1 MKNKISKMLMMI
13 MIPAIAILT
22 LGIFVVNEFVLGFAS
37 ASSEKIGGCFIVQSQ
52 TRTVIDGNSKIS
64 GFSANNGG
72 AIYVSSG
79 GELEM
84 DDGTIYRNTATQIE
98 NSTSTGFGG
107 GVMVSSGA
115 EFTMLDGKIYSN
127 SATTGKNVFNGGTFT
142 MNDGTIG
149 GKIVEFGS
157 YPQTIKADNVTIDKT
172 KTNSNGYYLG
182 SDGNYYGLYSSSY
195 YKVEPIKWR
204 ILSVE
209 NGKVLLLSENVLT
222 NLAYYKSSLLSTF
235 TQTALPGG
243 GIIIDSYAE
252 ENKYSDSYIRT
263 WLNGTFYN
271 DAFTS
276 TEKTKIQQTEVDNS
290 ASTTSSSSNSYACD
304 NTTDKVFLLS
314 YSELK
319 NTDYLFSSET
329 NNDVLREKTAT
340 DFANAHDSYYSSSSK
355 GTLSWWTRS
364 PGAVKNTYAS
374 YVGVYGNLL
383 IGTVTYSLGVVPSIV
398 VSSSA
403 LSNLYDDEVEL
414 PSEDV
419 TIPSGYGIYNEG
431 TMNLNGGL
439 IYDDIYSSNSFTM
452 GNALTIKGKIALSD
466 SAIITVSDYDGATPK
481 LNIVVSEK
489 REPGTILKLTGSS
502 TAPDLS
508 NLKVVDSKGN
518 ELKIKSV
525 ESKTEVETF
534 EIKLMEFVTLEIS
547 KDQTSVKSFEVDG
560 VTYTNDV
567 TLKIEKEA
575 TVAIKAVAND
585 GYGGNGYYLNKIVG
599 TNVTNEYAIWN
610 PNNPDSD
617 VDGACL
623 VMDEESISVKVYA
636 RPNEYQIYYCV
647 NLPSGDTVGSWCKSY
662 TYGKKYQFDSNSNY
676 NGYQIVKWTT
686 SKDGSG
692 DEYLPGNSF
701 KNLTT
706 KHNGIVNLYAECTN
720 VKITVTISGE
730 EIFYYYYDIN
740 AYYSDENMTKQI
752 TSISIPTSSDNKTFF
767 GYKSYNTVY
776 VNSSGNIINNL
787 YKVNSDTNEI
797 SLTAIWKE
805 IVTVYLESSNSSNL
819 QNALPSGG
827 GTTPASP
834 YVDGTSVFYYSIDDN
849 AFYSQKNCYDSD
861 KISSITVPTID
872 KIYGDPNAK
881 FFGFWTKVKG
891 DDDNLYFD
899 VQYIP
904 ASGILCEYDSKGLA
918 TNSVL
923 ATGIKEDDIIN
934 NNYTLTLYPNWNTTK
949 ITFNVNSD
957 EAKFY
962 SGFDDNDGA
971 ETKTKWATNLVVGE
985 TPTPV
990 RQGYAL
996 VGWYTDSKDGIK
1008 ITETTALTD
1017 YEVTYYAQWVEM
1029 NVATKFIS
1037 GADHKKYIYYG
1048 YYPQSKKYS
1057 DVEVDESK
1065 TITSLDIIGYLGS
1078 DLNWYVKEGSDD
1090 YYLIEPILW
1099 QIEANTETNEANT
1112 ETKTVATMVP
1122 DIILDVY
1129 AYEYVINKRIEWDA
1143 GVFMS
1148 NIFFVSYIDKVTAI
1162 GRRYYD
1168 GIGTDTFCN
1177 VFVKCINGESV
1188 ITYSRLFSK
1197 ADISPGGCLDKLVYK
1212 KLRTPSAYAYAKGGE
1227 NSYYWLDN
1235 NPGFVWKTNENENSE
1250 FSYICIDFES
1260 NVNYGIV
1267 PIITIPL
1274 HKLKETTI
1282 EETLTSSGHIK
1293 KKEKKCSDCKY
1304 SCENTIT
1311 HSVEVTKGT
1320 TITYRNEKGHWYVDT
1335 VKCTVC
1341 SSKETTEDRCMVHM
1355 MKNNRCVTCNWSP
1368 LFNDGSSLSFSHST
1382 NHHCDDENCLSQAVL
1397 CQDVLIDDKKK
1408 YSTEVVLE
1416 EKRYSNDVVQLPR
1429 VGT

>member
-243 GIIIDSYAE
+243 GIIIDDSYAE

-364 PGAVKNTYAS
+364 PGALKNTYAS

-466 SAIITVSDYDGATPK
+466 SAIITVPDYDGATPK

-636 RPNEYQIYYCV
+636 RPNKYQIYYCV
-647 NLPSGDTVGSWCKSY
+647 NLPSGDTVGSWYKSY
-662 TYGKKYQFDSNSNY
+662 TYGTVYQFDSDSNY

-692 DEYLPGNSF
+692 DEYLPGKSF

-706 KHNGIVNLYAECTN
+706 EHNGIVNLYAECTN

-787 YKVNSDTNEI
+787 YKVNSYTNEI

-872 KIYGDPNAK
+872 RIYGDPNAK

-949 ITFNVNSD
+949 ITFNVNSV

-962 SGFDDNDGA
+962 SGFDDNVGA

-985 TPTPV
+985 MPTPV
-990 RQGYAL
+990 WQDHAL
-996 VGWYTDSKDGIK
+996 VGWYTKSKNGTK
-1008 ITETTALTD
+1008 ITETTELTD

-1037 GADHKKYIYYG
+1037 GADHIKNIYYG

-1057 DVEVDESK
+1057 DVEVDESEINNIF
-1065 TITSLDIIGYLGS
+1065 TEITGYLGS
-1078 DLNWYVKEGSDD
+1078 DKNWYVKEGSD

-1099 QIEANTETNEANT
+1099 QIEANTGTTEST
-1112 ETKTVATMVP
+1112 ETTMVP

-1129 AYEYVINKRIEWDA
+1129 AYDYVINKPIGWSA
-1143 GVFMS
+1143 GVFIQ
-1148 NIFFVSYIDKVTAI
+1148 NIHYWTIDKYNKTAI
-1162 GRRYYD
+1162 GGRYYRNYW
-1168 GIGTDTFCN
+1168 TDMFCS
-1177 VFVKCINGESV
+1177 VVIND
-1188 ITYSRLFSK
+1188 SRLLSIY
-1197 ADISPGGCLDKLVYK
+1197 DISSASDNGTWVYE

-1235 NPGFVWKTNENENSE
+1235 IAKFVWATNENSDPFYES
-1250 FSYICIDFES
+1250 IDFEN

-1267 PIITIPL
+1267 PIIKIPL
-1274 HKLKETTI
+1274 EHEAKETTI
-1282 EETLTSSGHIK
+1282 EETLTSSGHIIK
-1293 KKEKKCSDCKY
+1293 KTEKCSVCGY

-1311 HSVEVTKGT
+1311 HSVEVTEGT
-1320 TITYRNEKGHWYVDT
+1320 TITKRDEKGHWYVDT

-1355 MKNNRCVTCNWSP
+1355 LKDNRCVTCNWSP